1 MKKILLLED
10 DIGLSDSIYDF
21 LKTHKYEVVQVYDG
35 DNALDVASSLNF
47 DLFVFDINVPL
58 LNGFE
63 LLKELRDT
71 KKTPAIFISAL
82 NSSKDV
88 IKGFDSGCDDYIK
101 KPFELDELLIR
112 IKNIEKRYF
121 SHINSKMVEIS
132 KNCYFDIEQDIFLI
146 DNQIVKLH
154 SKEVEIFKL
163 LLKNRNKIVEY
174 QEIFENAWDF
184 SDEPSFETI
193 RSHIKTIRKNIPCSI
208 ENIRNVG
215 YRLNAN
221 Y

>member
-10 DIGLSDSIYDF
+10 DIGLSDSIADF
-21 LKTHKYEVVQVYDG
+21 LRDNSYNVAQVYDG
-35 DNALDVASSLNF
+35 DTALNVASDSNF
-47 DLFVFDINVPL
+47 DIFVFDINVPL
-58 LNGFE
+58 LNGLQ
-63 LLKELRDT
+63 LLKELREV
-71 KKTPAIFISAL
+71 KNTPAIFISAL

-121 SHINSKMVEIS
+121 SHINSQIVEIS

-146 DNQIVKLH
+146 DGKQTKLH
-154 SKEVEIFKL
+154 FKEVAIFKV
-163 LLKNRNKIVEY
+163 LLKNRNKIVTY
-174 QEIFENAWDF
+174 QEIFENGWDF
-184 SDEPSFETI
+184 SDEPSFETL
-193 RSHIKTIRKNIPCSI
+193 RSHIKIIRKNIPCDI
-208 ENIRNVG
+208 ENIRNIG